1 MASRLALHKHF
12 NHLSYVVVLQ
22 WCFKTPDCW
31 FLQVYHW
38 TMCSCFCLCVGVVV
52 SILYFLLLF

>member
-38 TMCSCFCLCVGVVV
+38 TMFSFKCHVFVCVWG
-52 SILYFLLLF
+52 LWCQ